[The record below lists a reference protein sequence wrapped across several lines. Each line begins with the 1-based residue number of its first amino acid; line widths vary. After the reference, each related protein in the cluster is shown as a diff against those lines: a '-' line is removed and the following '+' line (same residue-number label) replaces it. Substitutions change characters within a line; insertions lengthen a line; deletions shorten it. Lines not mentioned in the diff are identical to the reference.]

1 MEKIRKSKT
10 NIFKSKI
17 ENFYSP
23 WYNGMMEMYG
33 SGIWYAVSM
42 LITALTSGS
51 VATFLTIR
59 AQKKR
64 ANAEAKGAEAT
75 AESTELD
82 NVEKAIK
89 IWREMAE
96 SLKTELETSRAK
108 YDEVTKQVIDLKKAV
123 DRLNCSNQRI
133 LKLLDRISP
142 ENMDKLIAEI
152 KHEIKG
158 DA

>member
-1 MEKIRKSKT
+1 MG
-10 NIFKSKI
+10 
-17 ENFYSP
+17 YS
-23 WYNGMMEMYG
+23 WI
-33 SGIWYAVSM
+33 SDVSTILNLLFGGG
-42 LITALTSGS
+42 LIY
-51 VATFLTIR
+51 TFLTIR
-59 AQKKR
+59 SQRKKAR
-64 ANAEAKGAEAT
+64 ADADGAKAL

-82 NVEKAIK
+82 NVEKAIR

-96 SLKTELETSRAK
+96 NLQKELETSRTR
-108 YDEVTKQVIDLKKAV
+108 YEEMTKQVNDLRKAV
-123 DRLNCSNQRI
+123 EKLNSSNQRI

>member
-1 MEKIRKSKT
+1 M
-10 NIFKSKI
+10 
-17 ENFYSP
+17 
-23 WYNGMMEMYG
+23 MYG
-33 SGIWYAVSM
+33 FGIWSVVSSLISAVLGGGM
-42 LITALTSGS
+42 VWIFAMK
-51 VATFLTIR
+51 

-64 ANAEAKGAEAT
+64 LNAEAKGAEAN
-75 AESTELD
+75 AESTELN
-82 NVEKAIK
+82 NVEKAIT

-96 SLKTELETSRAK
+96 SLKKELEASRTK
-108 YDEVTKQVIDLKKAV
+108 YDEVTKQVVELKKSV
-123 DRLNCSNQRI
+123 DKLNTSNQRI